1 MGSTTALWFAIE
13 EAFAEVEALCVEA
26 RAAELALERKK
37 REEAAVRSLGRG
49 RTAAVEEDAPR
60 GERDREKDRRAARA
74 AELAKDLAF
83 QEAHPDGADFVK
95 LRARV
100 RQRLVWLKGQLSST
114 LPEHEVH
121 YVLFPI
127 VVHFDE
133 LVRLVSRGATTRWE
147 PLQSE
152 LYDVDNGGELFYT
165 RLEERLRQEETP
177 PVVFEVFYFCL
188 NDGFQGMHQGDAR
201 KIAEYKARI
210 ELRIPK
216 KAVEDVDDGAE
227 GAPVELVRFPLHY
240 YAAAIGAMV
249 GLYGVLSWL
258 GGSM

>member
-13 EAFAEVEALCVEA
+13 EAFAEVEGLCVEA
-26 RAAELALERKK
+26 RAAELALEHKK

-49 RTAAVEEDAPR
+49 RTTAVEEDAPR
-60 GERDREKDRRAARA
+60 AEVEKGRRAARA
-74 AELAKDLAF
+74 AELARDLAF
-83 QEAHPDGADFVK
+83 QEAHPGGADFVR

-114 LPEHEVH
+114 LPEHDVH

-152 LYDVDNGGELFYT
+152 LYNVDNGGELFYT
-165 RLEERLRQEETP
+165 RLEERLVQEETP
-177 PVVFEVFYFCL
+177 PIVFEAFYFCL
-188 NDGFQGMHQGDAR
+188 SDGFQGMHQGDAR

-216 KAVEDVDDGAE
+216 KPVEDVDDDAAGP
-227 GAPVELVRFPLHY
+227 PVELVRFPWLY
-240 YAAAIGAMV
+240 YAAALGAVV
-249 GLYGVLSWL
+249 GLYAVLSWI
-258 GGSM
+258 GGSL

>member
-13 EAFAEVEALCVEA
+13 ESFAEVEELCVEA
-26 RAAELALERKK
+26 RAAELALEHKR
-37 REEAAVRSLGRG
+37 REEAAVRSLGQG
-49 RTAAVEEDAPR
+49 RSAAMEEEAPR
-60 GERDREKDRRAARA
+60 VEKESRYARA
-74 AELAKDLAF
+74 ADLAKDMAF
-83 QEAHPDGADFVK
+83 QEAHPDGANFVK

-100 RQRLVWLKGQLSST
+100 RQRLVWLKGQLSGT
-114 LPEHEVH
+114 LPEHDVH

-177 PVVFEVFYFCL
+177 PIVFEVFYFCL
-188 NDGFQGMHQGDAR
+188 SDGFQGMYQGDAR
-201 KIAEYKARI
+201 KLAEYKERLK
-210 ELRIPK
+210 LRIPMK
-216 KAVEDVDDGAE
+216 PVDGVDDGAE
-227 GAPVELVRFPLHY
+227 GAPVELVQFPVHY

-249 GLYGVLSWL
+249 GLYLVLSWIA
-258 GGSM
+258 GSS

>member
-1 MGSTTALWFAIE
+1 MGSTTALWFGIE
-13 EAFAEVEALCVEA
+13 EAFAEVDALCVEA
-26 RAAELALERKK
+26 RAAELALERRK
-37 REEAAVRSLGRG
+37 REEAAVRSLGGG
-49 RTAAVEEDAPR
+49 RTMAMEEDAPR
-60 GERDREKDRRAARA
+60 VERDRRSARA

-83 QEAHPDGADFVK
+83 QETHPDGADFVK

-100 RQRLVWLKGQLSST
+100 RQRLVWLKGQLSGT

-165 RLEERLRQEETP
+165 RLEERLNQEETP
-177 PVVFEVFYFCL
+177 PIVFEVFYFCL
-188 NDGFQGMHQGDAR
+188 SDGFQGMHQGDAK

-210 ELRIPK
+210 QLRIPK
-216 KAVEDVDDGAE
+216 KPVEDVDDESA
-227 GAPVELVRFPLHY
+227 GAPVELVRFPVLY
-240 YAAAIGAMV
+240 YAAALGAMV
-249 GLYGVLSWL
+249 GLYAVLSWL
-258 GGSM
+258 GGSL

>member
-1 MGSTTALWFAIE
+1 MGSTTALWFAID

-26 RAAELALERKK
+26 RAAELALESKK

-49 RTAAVEEDAPR
+49 RTAAVEEEAPR
-60 GERDREKDRRAARA
+60 EEAANDRRAVRA

-83 QEAHPDGADFVK
+83 QAAHPAGADFVK

-133 LVRLVSRGATTRWE
+133 QVRLVSRGATTRWE

-165 RLEERLRQEETP
+165 RLEERLVQEETP
-177 PVVFEVFYFCL
+177 PIVFEVFYFCL
-188 NDGFQGMHQGDAR
+188 SDGFQGMHQGDAR
-201 KIAEYKARI
+201 KIAEYMARI
-210 ELRIPK
+210 EQRIPK
-216 KAVEDVDDGAE
+216 KPIEDVDDGPE
-227 GAPVELVRFPLHY
+227 GAPVELVRFPWGY
-240 YAAAIGAMV
+240 YAAALGAVV
-249 GLYGVLSWL
+249 GLYAVLSWI
-258 GGSM
+258 GGSL

>member
-1 MGSTTALWFAIE
+1 MGSTTALWFAIA

-26 RAAELALERKK
+26 RAAELVQERRK

-49 RTAAVEEDAPR
+49 LTMSSMEEDAPR
-60 GERDREKDRRAARA
+60 AEADTDRRAARA

-83 QEAHPDGADFVK
+83 QEAHPSGADFVK

-177 PVVFEVFYFCL
+177 PIVFEVFYFCL
-188 NDGFQGMHQGDAR
+188 SDGFQGMHQGDAR
-201 KIAEYKARI
+201 KIAEYKARL
-210 ELRIPK
+210 EQRIPK
-216 KAVEDVDDGAE
+216 KPVEDVDDDAA
-227 GAPVELVRFPLHY
+227 GAPVELVRFPWLY
-240 YAAAIGAMV
+240 YGVAAGAAV
-249 GLYGVLSWL
+249 GLYAVLSWI
-258 GGSM
+258 GGSL

>member
-13 EAFAEVEALCVEA
+13 EAFAEVDDLCVQA

-37 REEAAVRSLGRG
+37 REEAAVRALGQG
-49 RTAAVEEDAPR
+49 RAAAVEEAPR
-60 GERDREKDRRAARA
+60 GEQDRRYPRA
-74 AELAKDLAF
+74 VELAKDLAF
-83 QEAHPDGADFVK
+83 QEANPDGADFVK

-100 RQRLVWLKGQLSST
+100 RQRLVWLKTQLSGT

-152 LYDVDNGGELFYT
+152 LYDVDNGGELFYA
-165 RLEERLRQEETP
+165 RLEERLRQAETP
-177 PVVFEVFYFCL
+177 PIVFEVFYFCL
-188 NDGFQGMHQGDAR
+188 SDGFRGMYQGDEK
-201 KIAEYKARI
+201 KIAEYKAR
-210 ELRIPK
+210 LDVRIPK
-216 KAVEDVDDGAE
+216 KPVEEADEGAE
-227 GAPVELVRFPLHY
+227 GAPVELVRFPVQY
-240 YAAAIGAMV
+240 YAVAIAAIA
-249 GLYGVLSWL
+249 GLYAVFTWL
-258 GGSM
+258 GRAS

>member
-13 EAFAEVEALCVEA
+13 EAFADVDALCVEA

-49 RTAAVEEDAPR
+49 RAAAVEEDAPR
-60 GERDREKDRRAARA
+60 VERAEKDRRSARA

-83 QEAHPDGADFVK
+83 QDAHPGGADFVK

-177 PVVFEVFYFCL
+177 PIVFEVFYFCL
-188 NDGFQGMHQGDAR
+188 SDGFQGMYQGDTK
-201 KIAEYKARI
+201 KIAEYKARVD
-210 ELRIPK
+210 LRIPK
-216 KAVEDVDDGAE
+216 KPIADADDGPE
-227 GAPVELVRFPLHY
+227 GAPVELVRFPWLY
-240 YAAAIGAMV
+240 YAAALGAMV
-249 GLYGVLSWL
+249 GLYAVLTWI
-258 GGSM
+258 GGSL